1 MKPISTYYNLL
12 ETEIHLPI
20 EGISHPVLLKYIG
33 YLQSQPTLYCGFDIL
48 EPNLGKNNGS
58 YNGVKYFE
66 TKFTNSGLFI
76 PLYKISKELD
86 LALMNRSTT
95 KIEETHAETAE
106 LNKQIGMLTTE
117 KQHLLDVIE
126 KNQALIDD
134 FDNMMNLVETKV
146 SDCLARIHVLETK
159 NGALT
164 EENHELK
171 AQIRRNVDSEFNQVD
186 SDFVMDYQEKLTPV
200 KMK

>member
-86 LALMNRSTT
+86 LALMNRSTDEDRRNT
-95 KIEETHAETAE
+95 CR
-106 LNKQIGMLTTE
+106 NCR
-117 KQHLLDVIE
+117 QHLLDVIE

-164 EENHELK
+164 EENHDLK

>member
-1 MKPISTYYNLL
+1 MKPISTYYTLL
-12 ETEIHLPI
+12 ETDIHLPI

-48 EPNLGKNNGS
+48 ESNQGKNNGS
-58 YNGVKYFE
+58 YNGVKYFD
-66 TKFTNSGLFI
+66 TKFPNSGLFI

-86 LALMNRSTT
+86 LALMNASTR
-95 KIEETHAETAE
+95 KEEEIHAEMKKTIE
-106 LNKQIGMLTTE
+106 MLTTE
-117 KQHLLDVIE
+117 KQHLLEVIE
-126 KNQALIDD
+126 KNQVLIDD

-159 NGALT
+159 NGELT

-171 AQIRRNVDSEFNQVD
+171 AQIRRNVDNEFNELD
-186 SDFVMDYQEKLTPV
+186 NDFIMDYQEKLTPV